1 VGEDVAMGLVEAVR
15 AGDVDAIA
23 ACYAPDAV
31 LYHPMFPEPRRGRDA
46 VVAEHAVFLSAFSA
60 IEPAVRTLLRGNGT
74 VALEL
79 VIDAIH
85 TGELDLGGAGV
96 LAPTGRLVTVPT
108 VWVLVVEEGLIVE
121 ERDYLD
127 PASLLGQLTGVLP

>member
-46 VVAEHAVFLSAFSA
+46 VVGEHAVFLSAFSA

-85 TGELDLGGAGV
+85 TGPLDLGGEV

-108 VWVLVVEEGLIVE
+108 IWVLVVEEGLIVE

-127 PASLLGQLTGVLP
+127 PASLLGQLTDPPP